1 MWQLSC
7 SIVFI
12 HPVRT
17 FWLIFFPYFVLQL
30 EGRSSSAFVS
40 CCLICPFAYEF
51 QLLLHY
57 CLVKYCFVSSSIK
70 KSLTVEKAH
79 GAWES
84 SDDSRNKLMRVA
96 STSKLI
102 SKVAKNADKYVL
114 VCYIKQE
121 NLRVKILWNHTILVS
136 LLVYMLRTFLH
147 LWFYCEYL
155 HNLPIWCSRWAWNFK
170 IIVK

>member
-1 MWQLSC
+1 M
-7 SIVFI
+7 
-12 HPVRT
+12 
-17 FWLIFFPYFVLQL
+17 LQL

-51 QLLLHY
+51 QLLLY
-57 CLVKYCFVSSSIK
+57 YYLVIVIFFFVSSSIK
-70 KSLTVEKAH
+70 KSLTIEKAH

-114 VCYIKQE
+114 VWYIKARELESQNIMKSHNSSE
-121 NLRVKILWNHTILVS
+121 LTG
-136 LLVYMLRTFLH
+136 VYARTFCI
-147 LWFYCEYL
+147 FVYTEYL
-155 HNLPIWCSRWAWNFK
+155 HNLPVFGAPGAHGILRLLQSNFC
-170 IIVK
+170 VNMF